1 LEKLLR
7 DVSQRKA
14 DKEAELSEKKRN
26 LELQRE
32 REEEAKKKATAIKQ
46 KVKKEK
52 RPHVLKG
59 MAEKLMSDF
68 SMYETDYTSV
78 LLS

>member
-1 LEKLLR
+1 LLR
-7 DVSQRKA
+7 DVSQRKV
-14 DKEAELSEKKRN
+14 DKEAELSDKKRN

-32 REEEAKKKATAIKQ
+32 REEEAKKKAASVKQ
-46 KVKKEK
+46 NVKKGK

-68 SMYETDYTSV
+68 SRYETDYTSV

>member
-1 LEKLLR
+1 MLR
-7 DVSQRKA
+7 DLSQRKV
-14 DKEAELSEKKRN
+14 DKEAELSDKKRN

-32 REEEAKKKATAIKQ
+32 REEEAIKKVAAVKQ

>member
-1 LEKLLR
+1 MLR
-7 DVSQRKA
+7 DLSQRKV
-14 DKEAELSEKKRN
+14 DKEAELSDKKRN

-32 REEEAKKKATAIKQ
+32 REEEAIKKVAAVKQ

-52 RPHVLKG
+52 TPHVLKG

-68 SMYETDYTSV
+68 SRYETDYTSV

>member
-1 LEKLLR
+1 MLR
-7 DVSQRKA
+7 DLSQRKV
-14 DKEAELSEKKRN
+14 DKEAELSDKKRN

-32 REEEAKKKATAIKQ
+32 REEEAIKKAAAVKQ

-59 MAEKLMSDF
+59 MAEKLMSNF
-68 SMYETDYTSV
+68 SMYETDFTSV